1 MATNNAV
8 NISGSGAVKYD
19 GAGTFSAA
27 AVPLT
32 VPNQG
37 TGDASL
43 TAYAVLCGGT
53 TSTGNVQSIAG
64 VGSANQI
71 LTSNG
76 TALPTFQAVPGS
88 RSTFSVTFAAS
99 NFNPVDSTTYYIV
112 NENAPPQTTHSTAEF
127 RYYFTGTGSI
137 QKAYGLVRVSGTTGT
152 TENVTIFIRLNNTTN
167 TNITTTSQWTT
178 GDIPFNN
185 PNLSISVAAGDY
197 IEFGITTPSWTTNPT
212 AVFVNCSIFG
222 YY

>member
-1 MATNNAV
+1 MATNNSV
-8 NISGSGAVKYD
+8 NLNGNGAVKYD

-27 AVPLT
+27 AVPL
-32 VPNQG
+32 VVSNQG

-64 VGSANQI
+64 VGSSAQI

-76 TALPTFQAVPGS
+76 SASLPTFQAVPGS
-88 RSTFSVTFAAS
+88 RSTFTATFSAL
-99 NFNPVDSTTYYIV
+99 NFNPADNTTYYIL
-112 NENAPPQTTHSTAEF
+112 NNQAPSTTHTTADYRF
-127 RYYFTGTGSI
+127 YFTGTGSI
-137 QKAYGLVRVSGTTGT
+137 QKAYGFARIAATPGSN
-152 TENVTIFIRLNNTTN
+152 ENVTIFIRLNNTTN
-167 TNITTTSQWTT
+167 TNITTTTQWTS

-197 IEFGITTPSWTTNPT
+197 IEVGITTPTWGTNPLG
-212 AVFVNCSIFG
+212 VFVDVSVFG